1 MSQTVLITGA
11 EKGLGFSLT
20 AKFLREGFRAFAG
33 RLADDAGLIRLGNQF
48 PEMLTI
54 VPLDVTDADS
64 VRQAAANVAGRAAA
78 LDVLINNAGVH
89 LENSKTDLEQLDL
102 SDQHLQ
108 RTMEVN
114 TFGPLRVTQ
123 QFLPL
128 LEKGQRR
135 LILNIS
141 SEAGSIADCQRQRE
155 YAYCM
160 SKAALNMQSKILHN
174 YLVPRGFTVL
184 AIHPGWMRTDMGGPD
199 ADIHP
204 DEAAKGIF
212 ELATKD
218 WGPDDPIYVNYDGNA
233 RQW

>member
-1 MSQTVLITGA
+1 MNQSVFITGA
-11 EKGLGFSLT
+11 EKGLGFSIT
-20 AKFLREGFRAFAG
+20 AEFLREGFRAFAG
-33 RLADDAGLIRLGNQF
+33 KFADDTHLRSLGNQF

-54 VPLDVTDADS
+54 VPLDVADADS
-64 VRQAAANVAGRAAA
+64 VRQAAANVAERTAA

-89 LENSKTDLEQLDL
+89 LENSKTPLEQLDL

-114 TFGPLRVTQ
+114 AFGPLRVTQ

-128 LEKGQRR
+128 LEKGQRK
-135 LILNIS
+135 LILNVS
-141 SEAGSIADCQRQRE
+141 SEAGSISDCYRQRE

-174 YLVPRGFTVL
+174 YLGPRGFTVL
-184 AIHPGWMRTDMGGPD
+184 AIHPGWMRTDMGGSD

-204 DEAAKGIF
+204 DEAAKGVF
-212 ELATKD
+212 ELTMKE
-218 WGPDDPIYVNYDGNA
+218 WGPDDPIYVDYDGSA
-233 RQW
+233 RKW

>member
-1 MSQTVLITGA
+1 MTPTVFITGA
-11 EKGLGFSLT
+11 EKGLGLSLT
-20 AKFLREGFRAFAG
+20 AEFLREGFQAFAG
-33 RLADDAGLIRLGNQF
+33 KFADDTHLKDLGSQF
-48 PEMLTI
+48 PEMLTS
-54 VPLDVTDADS
+54 VPLDVSDADS
-64 VRQAAANVAGRAAA
+64 VRQAAATVTGHTAA
-78 LDVLINNAGVH
+78 LDILINNAGVH

-114 TFGPLRVTQ
+114 AFGPLRVTQ

-141 SEAGSIADCQRQRE
+141 SEAGSISDCWRKRE

-184 AIHPGWMRTDMGGPD
+184 AIHPGWMRTDMGGPE

-212 ELATKD
+212 ELTKKD
-218 WGPDDPIYVNYDGNA
+218 RGPDDPMYVNYDGSA

>member
-1 MSQTVLITGA
+1 MNQTVLITGA

-20 AKFLREGFRAFAG
+20 ATFLREGFRAFAG
-33 RLADDAGLIRLGNQF
+33 KLADDTHLRRLGNQF
-48 PEMLTI
+48 PEKLTI
-54 VPLDVTDADS
+54 VPLDVADADS
-64 VRQAAANVAGRAAA
+64 VRQAAANVARHTAA
-78 LDVLINNAGVH
+78 LDILINNAGIH
-89 LENSKTDLEQLDL
+89 LENSKTPLEQLDL

-114 TFGPLRVTQ
+114 AFGPLRVTQ

-135 LILNIS
+135 LILNVS
-141 SEAGSIADCQRQRE
+141 SEAGSISDCYRQRE

-174 YLVPRGFTVL
+174 YLGPRGFTVL
-184 AIHPGWMRTDMGGPD
+184 AIHPGWMRTDMGGSD

-204 DEAAKGIF
+204 DEAAKGVF
-212 ELATKD
+212 ELTMKE
-218 WGPDDPIYVNYDGNA
+218 WGPDDPIYVDYDGSA
-233 RQW
+233 RKW

>member
-1 MSQTVLITGA
+1 MNQTALITGA
-11 EKGLGFSLT
+11 DRGVGFSLT
-20 AKFLREGFRAFAG
+20 AKFLREEFRVFAG
-33 RLADDAGLIRLGNQF
+33 KLANDANLRRLANQF
-48 PEMLTI
+48 PETLTI

-64 VRQAAANVAGRAAA
+64 VRQAADSVAGRTTA
-78 LDVLINNAGVH
+78 LDILVNNAGVH
-89 LENSKTDLEQLDL
+89 LEDAEAPLEQLDL

-114 TFGPLRVTQ
+114 AFGPLRVTQ

-128 LEKGQRR
+128 LERGQRR

-141 SEAGSIADCQRQRE
+141 SEAGSISGCQRQRE

-160 SKAALNMQSKILHN
+160 SKAALNMQSKILQN
-174 YLVPRGFTVL
+174 YLGPRGFKVL
-184 AIHPGWMRTDMGGPD
+184 AIHPGWMQTDMGGSS

-204 DEAAKGIF
+204 DKAAVGIFKLAAKSW
-212 ELATKD
+212 E
-218 WGPDDPIYVNYDGNA
+218 PDDPIYINYDGTL